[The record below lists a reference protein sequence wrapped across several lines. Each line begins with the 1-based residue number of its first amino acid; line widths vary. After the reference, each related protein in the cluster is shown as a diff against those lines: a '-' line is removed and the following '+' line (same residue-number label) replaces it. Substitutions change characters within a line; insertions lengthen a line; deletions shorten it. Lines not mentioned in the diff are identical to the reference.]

1 MYEVGTSTTF
11 TAFHVMPDMEGPEG
25 ELHSHNYR
33 LEVIVR
39 RPELDERG
47 MVVDLDVLT
56 GAIEKIV
63 ATVRDQD
70 LESIRPPDAS
80 AVTVEVLARWAHEE
94 ISGLIASEG
103 AEELSVRVYENPTD
117 FGGLAAPIVGSGT
130 QPTV

>member
-1 MYEVGTSTTF
+1 MFEVGTAAEF
-11 TAFHVMPDMEGPEG
+11 TAYHVMPDMEGPEG
-25 ELHSHNYR
+25 ELHSHDYR
-33 LEVIVR
+33 LEVVVR

-56 GAIEKIV
+56 GAVEKTV
-63 ATVRDQD
+63 GTVRDQD
-70 LESIRPPDAS
+70 LESIRPPDAA

-94 ISGLIASEG
+94 IGGLIATEG

-117 FGGLAAPIVGSGT
+117 FGGHTAPVQPSST